1 MIGGGGD
8 PSGRSLA
15 GFTVELDVYS
25 GPYEWLLALIL
36 KDEVEIF
43 EVPLRDLVDL
53 YLEARD
59 PESSA
64 SLDRDTDFASSAS
77 SLILLKSRTL
87 SPLFEPESDDEE
99 GAVSPEDLAE
109 RLSEYLKVRR
119 GAESLRERFEGNAGH
134 YPSGHELKARPGRLR
149 VDGRRIELAA
159 KRVFSRLEEPPVEHL
174 GKITVTLQELAALI
188 RTSLSR
194 GPVSYE
200 ELTRGMDRLHS
211 AVTFAAALSLAHE
224 GRIKLLQSEPLGP
237 LTMEAST

>member
-1 MIGGGGD
+1 MTAGGGD
-8 PSGRSLA
+8 PSGRPLA

-36 KDEVEIF
+36 KDEVDIF

-59 PESSA
+59 PASPD
-64 SLDRDTDFASSAS
+64 SLDRDTDFASSAA

-87 SPLFEPESDDEE
+87 SPLFEPEPDDED
-99 GAVSPEDLAE
+99 GAVSPEELAE
-109 RLSEYLKVRR
+109 RLSQYLKIRR
-119 GAESLRERFEGNAGH
+119 GAEHLRERFEDNAGH
-134 YPSGHELKARPGRLR
+134 YPSGHELKPRPGRLR
-149 VDGRRIELAA
+149 VDARRIELAA

-174 GKITVTLQELAALI
+174 GKITVTIQELAALI
-188 RTSLSR
+188 RASLSR

-200 ELTRGMDRLHS
+200 DLTRGMDRLHS

-224 GRIKLLQSEPLGP
+224 GRINLLQSEPLGP
-237 LTMEAST
+237 LTMEASS